1 MAKRNQLPPQIKKI
15 HLAKREGGKPA
26 VRYQLTVDVG
36 LDPETGR
43 RKQYRKRLKTED
55 EARTEL
61 STILSEV
68 SRGTYVHASN
78 STVADVID
86 NWLLSKH
93 SLKPS
98 TAHGYKVVLAPVRAE
113 LGELAVQKLTRRD
126 LDKLIVK
133 LRAGGLAGEQ
143 RETRKPWKA
152 RTVNYMLTVL
162 AAALES
168 EVKQGTLV
176 RNVAKL
182 VDKLPEADERSE
194 MKTWTPAQVEQFL
207 ASVDGDQ
214 YSHAWWLALCGLR
227 RGEISGLRWEDVDT
241 GSKTLTVSTSRVS
254 FAKTITEGTPKS
266 KRSARTLPMPD
277 DLVAA
282 LKAAKKRQAEN
293 RLALGGA
300 WRDSGYVVADAEGN
314 PPTPNTLTYWWRRSV
329 EKAGVP
335 AIRLHDARHTCATL
349 MHLRGVPIAV
359 VAAWM
364 GHASAAFT
372 LSTYAHSQDPALL
385 QAASSAPVVTIR
397 DNLAT

>member
-15 HLAKREGGKPA
+15 QLAKREGGKPA

-43 RKQYRKRLKTED
+43 RKQYRKRVKTED

-207 ASVDGDQ
+207 ASVDGDP

-227 RGEISGLRWEDVDT
+227 RGEISGLRWEDVDI

-254 FAKTITEGTPKS
+254 FAKTISEGTPKS

-277 DLVAA
+277 DLVTA
-282 LKAAKKRQAEN
+282 LKAAKKRQTEN
-293 RLALGGA
+293 RLALGGG

>member
-15 HLAKREGGKPA
+15 QLAKREGGKPA

-43 RKQYRKRLKTED
+43 RKQYRKRVKTED

-68 SRGTYVHASN
+68 SRGTYVHAST

-207 ASVDGDQ
+207 ASVDGDP

-227 RGEISGLRWEDVDT
+227 RGEISGLRWGDVDI

-254 FAKTITEGTPKS
+254 FAKTISEGTPKS

-277 DLVAA
+277 DLVTA

>member
-15 HLAKREGGKPA
+15 QLAKREGGKPA

-43 RKQYRKRLKTED
+43 RKQYRKRVKTED

-68 SRGTYVHASN
+68 SRGTYVHAST

-207 ASVDGDQ
+207 ASVDGDP

-227 RGEISGLRWEDVDT
+227 RGEISGLRWEDVDI

-254 FAKTITEGTPKS
+254 FAKTISEGTPKS

-277 DLVAA
+277 DLVTA